1 LGADLYNHNN
11 DDRQSLPA
19 QSLSQGFANGQDQP
33 RVQRAKAITSAAR
46 TQHSLHG
53 TGTVSVT
60 NKATPSFASGAG
72 VSAPDTNTE
81 TVMVAADAATVS
93 RRRLSAKEVIWSS
106 HSITPSESARALLFE
121 SRGLMF
127 ALPADSVNEVID
139 VPATQ
144 SVAGAAAWFEGVS
157 VYRSRP
163 VPVIDVAGYLA
174 PDTDELAFNRAVVVR
189 VASSTY
195 LVAAEKILNLC
206 SLPVTDYIPELYNLP
221 EYTRHRAIKKVCQYE
236 NRLLAV
242 IDLPELLRCTKL
254 LRECAFC

>member
-1 LGADLYNHNN
+1 MG
-11 DDRQSLPA
+11 S
-19 QSLSQGFANGQDQP
+19 GFVVSDPFAP
-33 RVQRAKAITSAAR
+33 E
-46 TQHSLHG
+46 
-53 TGTVSVT
+53 TGTETLASEPFAT
-60 NKATPSFASGAG
+60 N
-72 VSAPDTNTE
+72 SAFT
-81 TVMVAADAATVS
+81 S
-93 RRRLSAKEVIWSS
+93 RSRLSAKEVIWSS

-121 SRGLMF
+121 SRGMMF
-127 ALPADSVNEVID
+127 ALLADSVNEVID

-174 PDTDELAFNRAVVVR
+174 PDSTELVFNRAIVVR

-206 SLPVTDYIPELYNLP
+206 SLPNTDYLQALHNLP
-221 EYTRHRAIKKVCQYE
+221 EYTQHRAINKVFQYE
-236 NRLLAV
+236 NRLLAL
-242 IDLPELLRCTKL
+242 IDLPEVLRCTKL